1 MEESAAKVNV
11 WLVVWLYVLLLAPQ
25 AQSLPAD
32 ETKVCDVVAVVAV
45 EQSPRGVYLTV
56 ALASTDSTESVV
68 VSELPGAT
76 LPQPECGPDHS
87 RCLPTCRVKGSGYIC
102 AFPVRN
108 GTENFLAL
116 VEFGRLLDQASFREE
131 ETKLLSPE
139 AGCVPLAVFD
149 GGPAVPIENLVPC
162 LDITS
167 GDPYLYFE
175 SLVESTASLANST
188 IQGDSRVSGKYIEI
202 PGRDVS
208 SLLYRNGASGSTAC
222 SPPDNVFMMI
232 DSRVVVFRLFTE
244 HAVFHH
250 PTTKIDDCSGV
261 RNIEF
266 FEPDYLRLQ
275 CSPTDVVIY
284 DPCSTEN
291 IVERRDL
298 TVNATVFQCPDAD
311 LNVYHFEGH
320 LKFEAY
326 GSAVPSHPFGGFKL
340 PFNDTTTG
348 RCVGA
353 RSPVLLLAR
362 GSGETYLLELS
373 SGNLQFVAVDT
384 CGPNVCLDVSVLK
397 TGRSSFAGVFD
408 YSNNTYVVIDLRCP
422 KSPVVSRVYY
432 NTHRPAR
439 LALAAIGNT
448 RHCSPCSM
456 STPPHPETT
465 TTTENTTSS
474 QDTSVESGGNN
485 LAASNTGALIGAGAG
500 GGVVVVVL
508 AVVMVLLAVIVIVQ
522 SRPCEHLR
530 LPSAPSTSGDT
541 ELSSLPEHPVPQI
554 PGDVTVNESVR
565 VSSQAVAQEDRRA
578 MVPPA
583 DTADRTRFTH
593 TEVHDNYHKR
603 TQNENDSNNFEQK
616 RRAFASAP

>member
-1 MEESAAKVNV
+1 MEENRKNIP
-11 WLVVWLYVLLLAPQ
+11 WLLFCVYLTILVCHARGQ
-25 AQSLPAD
+25 AD
-32 ETKVCDVVAVVAV
+32 ETEVCDSVAVMTVSEGPHGVTFSATPVVTDAVERDVVADA
-45 EQSPRGVYLTV
+45 
-56 ALASTDSTESVV
+56 A
-68 VSELPGAT
+68 ELLRTT
-76 LPQPECGPDHS
+76 LPRAECGPGYE
-87 RCLPTCRVKGSGYIC
+87 RCPLVCIDKADSLLCTY
-102 AFPVRN
+102 PVRN
-108 GTENFLAL
+108 GTDNFLAL
-116 VEFGRLLDQASFREE
+116 ANFEWVSNKIGYRVKKILLVPPTAPD
-131 ETKLLSPE
+131 
-139 AGCVPLAVFD
+139 CIPLAVFH
-149 GGPAVPIENLVPC
+149 GGPEAPVENLVPC
-162 LDITS
+162 LNITS
-167 GDPYLYFE
+167 ADNSYLYFE
-175 SLVESTASLANST
+175 RLVLSMASLADST
-188 IQGDSRVSGKYIEI
+188 LLSHTLEYIQIPERNVS
-202 PGRDVS
+202 P
-208 SLLYRNGASGSTAC
+208 LLYRGGVTTC
-222 SPPDNVFMMI
+222 SPPYNVFMKVGV
-232 DSRVVVFRLFTE
+232 RVPVYRIFKHT
-244 HAVFHH
+244 AMFHYSAAE
-250 PTTKIDDCSGV
+250 IQDCSGV
-261 RNIEF
+261 KNIEL

-456 STPPHPETT
+456 STPPRPETT
-465 TTTENTTSS
+465 TTTEDSTSS

-541 ELSSLPEHPVPQI
+541 ELSSLPEHPVAPIPQI